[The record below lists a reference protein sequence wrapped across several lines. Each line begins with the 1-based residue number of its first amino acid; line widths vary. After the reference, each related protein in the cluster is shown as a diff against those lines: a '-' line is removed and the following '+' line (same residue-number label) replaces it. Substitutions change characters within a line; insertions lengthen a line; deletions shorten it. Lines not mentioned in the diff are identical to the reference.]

1 MGFTSQAGYIGLR
14 QYAGGATVPADLA
27 TKGRVFRLRSGT
39 LGPSRELLVPDAE
52 IGGNRDIADAY
63 LGAISW
69 AGDLE
74 MYLRLK
80 EAGTF
85 LQGALGSIATAGTL
99 ATGGFKHTITPSDTT
114 MPSFWVEE
122 KVGNGFEQFS
132 YRDAVMNT
140 LHIESEANGYLMA
153 TVGMIAKQQTAGV
166 TPTAGLAA
174 LVDQSPM
181 IVGTNITVQ
190 YNGVT
195 LPAKSFSLDVNNNF
209 EDDDFRLG
217 SLFLGDLTAKRRE
230 VTAGFTVRP
239 QDSSLWRQAVYGVGT
254 ATTPGGI
261 ATKQALVITASSY
274 EDIPGVTGPTA
285 KYQLQITIP
294 SAALQPFEVSP
305 SGDDIIEHDIT
316 VQALRPAVGTPI
328 MTAVLTTDATTPA

>member
-14 QYAGGATVPADLA
+14 QYAGGATVPADLG

-39 LGPSRELLVPDAE
+39 LGPSRELLIPDAE

-63 LGAISW
+63 LGAVSW

-80 EAGTF
+80 ESPALIGGVLGNFGTP
-85 LQGALGSIATAGTL
+85 ST
-99 ATGGFKHTITPSDTT
+99 ATGVTTHTLTPSDTT
-114 MPSFWVEE
+114 MPTFWVEE
-122 KVGNGFEQFS
+122 KVGNGFEAFS

-140 LHIESEANGYLMA
+140 LHLESEANGYLMA
-153 TVGMIAKQQTAGV
+153 TVGMIAKQQTAGI

-230 VTAGFTVRP
+230 VTAGFTIRP
-239 QDSSLWRQAVYGVGT
+239 NDSALWRQAVYGVGT
-254 ATTPGGI
+254 ATTPGGLT
-261 ATKQALVITASSY
+261 TKQALVITASSY
-274 EDIPGVTGPTA
+274 EDIPGGTPPT
-285 KYQLQITIP
+285 KYSLTITIP

-328 MTAVLTTDATTPA
+328 MTAVVKTDAATAA